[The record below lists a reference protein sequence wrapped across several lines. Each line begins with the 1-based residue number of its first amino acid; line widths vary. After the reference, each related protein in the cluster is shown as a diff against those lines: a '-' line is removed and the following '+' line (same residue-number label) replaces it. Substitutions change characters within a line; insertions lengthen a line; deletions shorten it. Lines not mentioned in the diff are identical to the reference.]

1 MEIKSQKDLI
11 SIDKKWKNIKFK
23 DSEIHIKNIKDFI
36 TDEHIDII
44 VRYLYIKSYIEGVEY
59 DKYKMMYEKMMKKR
73 VNKSYYNEFNK
84 IIDSF
89 NKHGYL
95 KEYPIP
101 INNKGKM
108 LNGSH
113 RLACCLYFNINPYVC
128 IFDEEDHEYNIEWF
142 HENGFTSEEIIEIEK
157 TKEKLL
163 KKYSFNKVYLKN
175 VYAAT
180 ITPIK
185 NGNLDTDYFYKH
197 ISNLKKNNIDGLFLC
212 GNTGNGMNLNFNL
225 KKEVLEYVNKISKEY
240 SLIFHVG
247 SQNTQDIEKM
257 IILINK
263 SNASC
268 IASMPPYHI
277 ITKFNEIKQ
286 FYERIAKLSTK
297 PVLIY
302 HIPNITRINLPAEEI
317 IELLNIN
324 NVIGIKYTDSDLEK
338 LKTISENVK
347 DKYIFY
353 GKDDLLLNG
362 LLNGANAGIGGCYN
376 IFPSFIYKIMNG
388 NTYEER
394 LDNQN
399 KLNYAIKVLRKK
411 FPTLPGSEFVSEVL
425 KIKADKADEEF
436 YRFLEEE
443 HD

>member
-1 MEIKSQKDLI
+1 
-11 SIDKKWKNIKFK
+11 
-23 DSEIHIKNIKDFI
+23 
-36 TDEHIDII
+36 
-44 VRYLYIKSYIEGVEY
+44 
-59 DKYKMMYEKMMKKR
+59 
-73 VNKSYYNEFNK
+73 
-84 IIDSF
+84 
-89 NKHGYL
+89 
-95 KEYPIP
+95 
-101 INNKGKM
+101 
-108 LNGSH
+108 
-113 RLACCLYFNINPYVC
+113 
-128 IFDEEDHEYNIEWF
+128 
-142 HENGFTSEEIIEIEK
+142 
-157 TKEKLL
+157 
-163 KKYSFNKVYLKN
+163 
-175 VYAAT
+175 
-180 ITPIK
+180 
-185 NGNLDTDYFYKH
+185 
-197 ISNLKKNNIDGLFLC
+197 
-212 GNTGNGMNLNFNL
+212 
-225 KKEVLEYVNKISKEY
+225 
-240 SLIFHVG
+240 
-247 SQNTQDIEKM
+247 M

-302 HIPNITRINLPAEEI
+302 HIPNITGINLPAEEI